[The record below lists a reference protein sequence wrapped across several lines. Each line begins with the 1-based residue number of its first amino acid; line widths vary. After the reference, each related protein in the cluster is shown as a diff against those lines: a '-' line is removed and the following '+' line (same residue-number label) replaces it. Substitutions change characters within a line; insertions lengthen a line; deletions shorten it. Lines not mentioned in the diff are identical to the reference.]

1 MNSGWEGGTILCSAT
16 QPNLKK
22 DDTLI
27 LPTERGWLRKWLRRK
42 KTMWNTIQV
51 DVQTVND
58 QIAIINLAGDL
69 TTQAEKAV
77 RAAYQ
82 QVSKH
87 NVSNIIFNF
96 RADDYVDSAGLLIL
110 IKVITEARRKNQQ
123 LIMTVPS
130 AHSQRIF
137 NLIGINHYA
146 NICNTLD
153 EALGGLK
160 N

>member
-1 MNSGWEGGTILCSAT
+1 M
-16 QPNLKK
+16 
-22 DDTLI
+22 
-27 LPTERGWLRKWLRRK
+27 R
-42 KTMWNTIQV
+42 NTIQV
-51 DVQTVND
+51 DVQTVD
-58 QIAIINLAGDL
+58 DRVAIINLAGDL

-77 RAAYQ
+77 SAAYQ

-96 RADDYVDSAGLLIL
+96 RADDYVDSAGLIIL

-160 N
+160 NSLLCSCLHKPKS